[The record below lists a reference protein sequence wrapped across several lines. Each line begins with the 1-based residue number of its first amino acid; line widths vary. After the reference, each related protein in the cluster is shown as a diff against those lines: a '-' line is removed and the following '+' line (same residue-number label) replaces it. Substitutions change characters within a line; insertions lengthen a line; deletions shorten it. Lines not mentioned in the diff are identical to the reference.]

1 MNIEDSIRTKYCG
14 ELNVSNVGE
23 TISVAGWVH
32 RRRDHGGVIF
42 VDLRDT
48 SGLLQLVFNPED
60 KDLFS
65 QAEKFRSEFVL
76 SITGI
81 IRKRP
86 EGTINPEMPTGEIEL
101 LAQSGHVLNVSKTPP
116 FHHDEHA
123 NEDVRLRYRYLDLRR
138 SEMANKLKQRHAV
151 IRSLRNFL
159 DNHDFVDIETPIL
172 TKATPEG
179 ARDYLV
185 PSRIQKGEFFALPQS
200 PQLFKQLLMM
210 SGFDKYYQIARC
222 FRDEDLRADRQPEF
236 TQLDVEMSFV
246 DEEEVLDIME
256 RMMAKLFQEVLSEN
270 LTNPFPRISH
280 RESMQRF
287 GTDRPHLGIS
297 MELIDVSNLMQQVE
311 FKVFSESANAEN
323 SRVACLKLENPEE
336 ISRKQIDDYTDFVSE
351 FGAKGL
357 AYIKVQDISK
367 GMDGLQSPILKF
379 LDKETIQTLMESLA
393 LASGDIVFF
402 GADKSNIVNAS
413 LGALRVKLAE
423 DFDRAQPGWFPLWVT
438 DFPMFQMD
446 DKEKKWS
453 AEHHPFTA
461 PKEMTSKELV
471 SNPGDAMS
479 LGYDLILN
487 GHEIGGGSIRIHS
500 LEMQKA
506 VFEVIGI
513 DLQEAQEKF
522 GFFLEALK
530 FGCPPH
536 GGIAFGIDRL
546 VMLMT
551 DSDSIRDVIA
561 FPKTQTAN
569 CLLTNAPSAPGK
581 NQLKELGLSTVSRK

>member
-1 MNIEDSIRTKYCG
+1 MNTEDSIRTKYCG

-138 SEMANKLKQRHAV
+138 SEMANKLKQRHTV

-159 DNHDFVDIETPIL
+159 DNHNFVDIETPIL

-297 MELIDVSNLMQQVE
+297 MELIDVSKLMQQVE
-311 FKVFSESANAEN
+311 FKVFSEPANAEN

>member
-1 MNIEDSIRTKYCG
+1 MNTEDSIRTKYCG

-101 LAQSGHVLNVSKTPP
+101 LAQSGHVLNISKTPP

-138 SEMANKLKQRHAV
+138 SEMANKLKRRHTV

-185 PSRIQKGEFFALPQS
+185 PSRVQKGEFFALPQS

-297 MELIDVSNLMQQVE
+297 MELIDVSKLMQQVE
-311 FKVFSESANAEN
+311 FKVFSEPANAEN

-402 GADKSNIVNAS
+402 GADKSNIVNTS

-423 DFDRAQPGWFPLWVT
+423 DFDRVQPGWFPLWVT

>member
-76 SITGI
+76 SVTGI
-81 IRKRP
+81 IRKRL

-246 DEEEVLDIME
+246 NEEEVLDIME
-256 RMMAKLFQEVLSEN
+256 KMIAKLFQDVLSEN
-270 LTNPFPRISH
+270 LTDPFLRISH
-280 RESMQRF
+280 RESMERF

-297 MELIDVSNLMQQVE
+297 MELIDVSKLMKQVE
-311 FKVFSESANAEN
+311 FKVFSEPANAEN
-323 SRVACLKLENPEE
+323 SRVACLKLENAGE
-336 ISRKQIDDYTDFVSE
+336 ISRKQIDDYTDFVSG
-351 FGAKGL
+351 FGARGL

-402 GADKSNIVNAS
+402 GAGKSNIVNAS
-413 LGALRVKLAE
+413 LGALRVKLAQ
-423 DFDRAQPGWFPLWVT
+423 DFDQVQPGWFPLWVT

-446 DKEKKWS
+446 EKENKWS

-461 PKEMTSKELV
+461 PKEMISKELIN
-471 SNPGDAMS
+471 NPSEAMS
-479 LGYDLILN
+479 RGYDLILN

-513 DLQEAQEKF
+513 DSQEAEEKF

-581 NQLKELGLSTVSRK
+581 NQLKELSLSTVSRK

>member
-14 ELNVSNVGE
+14 ELNISNVGE
-23 TISVAGWVH
+23 IISVAGWVH

-76 SITGI
+76 SVTGI

-246 DEEEVLDIME
+246 NEEEVLDIME
-256 RMMAKLFQEVLSEN
+256 KMIAKLFQDVLSEN
-270 LTNPFPRISH
+270 LTDSFLRISH
-280 RESMQRF
+280 RESMERF

-297 MELIDVSNLMQQVE
+297 MELIDVSKLMKQVE
-311 FKVFSESANAEN
+311 FKVFSEPANAEN
-323 SRVACLKLENPEE
+323 SRVACLKLENVGE
-336 ISRKQIDDYTDFVSE
+336 ISRKQIDDYTDFVSG
-351 FGAKGL
+351 FGARGL

-379 LDKETIQTLMESLA
+379 LDRETIQTLMESLA
-393 LASGDIVFF
+393 LVSGDIVFF
-402 GADKSNIVNAS
+402 GAGKSNIVNAS
-413 LGALRVKLAE
+413 LGALRVKLAQ
-423 DFDRAQPGWFPLWVT
+423 DFNQVQPGWFPLWVT

-446 DKEKKWS
+446 EKEKKWS

-461 PKEMTSKELV
+461 PKEMISKELIN
-471 SNPGDAMS
+471 NPSEAMS
-479 LGYDLILN
+479 RGYDLILN

-513 DLQEAQEKF
+513 DSQEAEEKF

-581 NQLKELGLSTVSRK
+581 NQLKELSLSTVSRK

>member
-1 MNIEDSIRTKYCG
+1 MNTEDSIRTKYCG
-14 ELNVSNVGE
+14 ELNISNVGE
-23 TISVAGWVH
+23 IISVAGWVH

-76 SITGI
+76 SVTGI

-246 DEEEVLDIME
+246 NEEEVLDIME
-256 RMMAKLFQEVLSEN
+256 KMIAKLFQDVLSEN
-270 LTNPFPRISH
+270 LTDPFLRISH
-280 RESMQRF
+280 RESMERF

-297 MELIDVSNLMQQVE
+297 MELIDVSKLMKQVE
-311 FKVFSESANAEN
+311 FKVFSEPANAEN
-323 SRVACLKLENPEE
+323 SRVACLKLENAGE
-336 ISRKQIDDYTDFVSE
+336 ISRKQIDDYTDFVSG
-351 FGAKGL
+351 FGARGL

-379 LDKETIQTLMESLA
+379 LDRETIQTLMESLA

-402 GADKSNIVNAS
+402 GAGKSNIVNAS
-413 LGALRVKLAE
+413 LGALRVKLAQ
-423 DFDRAQPGWFPLWVT
+423 DFNQVQPGWFPLWVT

-446 DKEKKWS
+446 EKEKKWS

-461 PKEMTSKELV
+461 PKEMISKELIN
-471 SNPGDAMS
+471 NPSEAMS
-479 LGYDLILN
+479 RGYDLILN
-487 GHEIGGGSIRIHS
+487 GNEIGGGSIRIHS

-513 DLQEAQEKF
+513 NSQEAEEKF

-581 NQLKELGLSTVSRK
+581 NQLKELSLSTVSRK

>member
-1 MNIEDSIRTKYCG
+1 MNTEDSIRTKYCG

-76 SITGI
+76 SVTGI

-138 SEMANKLKQRHAV
+138 SEMANKLKRRHTV

-159 DNHDFVDIETPIL
+159 DNHNFVDIETPIL

-297 MELIDVSNLMQQVE
+297 MELIDVSKLMQQVE
-311 FKVFSESANAEN
+311 FKVFSEPANAEN

-379 LDKETIQTLMESLA
+379 LDKGTIQTLIESLA

>member
-14 ELNVSNVGE
+14 ELNISNVGE
-23 TISVAGWVH
+23 IISVAGWVH

-76 SITGI
+76 SVTGI

-246 DEEEVLDIME
+246 NEEEVLDIME
-256 RMMAKLFQEVLSEN
+256 KMIAKLFQDVLSEN
-270 LTNPFPRISH
+270 LTDPFLRISH
-280 RESMQRF
+280 RESMERF

-297 MELIDVSNLMQQVE
+297 MELIDVSKLMKQVE
-311 FKVFSESANAEN
+311 FKVFSEPANAEN
-323 SRVACLKLENPEE
+323 SRVACLKLENAGE
-336 ISRKQIDDYTDFVSE
+336 ISRKQIDDYTDFVSG
-351 FGAKGL
+351 FGARGL

-402 GADKSNIVNAS
+402 GAGKSNIVNAS
-413 LGALRVKLAE
+413 LGALRVKFAQ
-423 DFDRAQPGWFPLWVT
+423 DFNQVQPGWFPLWVT

-446 DKEKKWS
+446 EKEKKWS

-461 PKEMTSKELV
+461 PKEMISKELIN
-471 SNPGDAMS
+471 NPSEAMS
-479 LGYDLILN
+479 RGYDLILN
-487 GHEIGGGSIRIHS
+487 GNEIGGGSIRIHS

-513 DLQEAQEKF
+513 DSQEAEEKF

-581 NQLKELGLSTVSRK
+581 NQLKELSLSTVSRK

>member
-14 ELNVSNVGE
+14 ELNISNVGE
-23 TISVAGWVH
+23 IISVAGWVH

-76 SITGI
+76 SVTGI

-246 DEEEVLDIME
+246 NEEEVLDIME
-256 RMMAKLFQEVLSEN
+256 KMIAKLFQEVLSEN
-270 LTNPFPRISH
+270 LTDPFLRISH
-280 RESMQRF
+280 RESMERF

-297 MELIDVSNLMQQVE
+297 MELIDVSKLMKQVE
-311 FKVFSESANAEN
+311 FKVFSEPANAEN
-323 SRVACLKLENPEE
+323 SRVACLKLENAGE
-336 ISRKQIDDYTDFVSE
+336 ISRKQIDDYTDFVSG
-351 FGAKGL
+351 FGARGL

-379 LDKETIQTLMESLA
+379 LDRETIQTLMESLA
-393 LASGDIVFF
+393 LVSGDIVFF
-402 GADKSNIVNAS
+402 GAGKSNIVNAS
-413 LGALRVKLAE
+413 LGALRVKLAQ
-423 DFDRAQPGWFPLWVT
+423 DFNQVQPGWFPLWVT

-446 DKEKKWS
+446 EKEKKWS

-461 PKEMTSKELV
+461 PKEMISKELIN
-471 SNPGDAMS
+471 NPSEAMS
-479 LGYDLILN
+479 RGYDLILN
-487 GHEIGGGSIRIHS
+487 GNEIGGGSIRIHS

-513 DLQEAQEKF
+513 DSQEAEEKF

-581 NQLKELGLSTVSRK
+581 NQLKELSLSTVSRK

>member
-14 ELNVSNVGE
+14 ELNISNVGE
-23 TISVAGWVH
+23 IISVAGWVH

-76 SITGI
+76 SVTGI

-246 DEEEVLDIME
+246 NEEEVLDIME
-256 RMMAKLFQEVLSEN
+256 KMIAKLFQDVLSEN
-270 LTNPFPRISH
+270 LSDPFPRISH
-280 RESMQRF
+280 HESMERF

-297 MELIDVSNLMQQVE
+297 MELIDVSDLMKQVE
-311 FKVFSESANAEN
+311 FKVFSEPANAEN
-323 SRVACLKLENPEE
+323 SRVACLKLENAGE
-336 ISRKQIDDYTDFVSE
+336 ISRKQIDDYTDFVSG
-351 FGAKGL
+351 FGARGL

-402 GADKSNIVNAS
+402 GAGKSNIVNAS
-413 LGALRVKLAE
+413 LGALRVKLAQ
-423 DFDRAQPGWFPLWVT
+423 DFNQVQPGWFPLWVT

-446 DKEKKWS
+446 EKEKKWS

-461 PKEMTSKELV
+461 PKEMISKELIN
-471 SNPGDAMS
+471 NPSEAMS
-479 LGYDLILN
+479 RGYDLILN
-487 GHEIGGGSIRIHS
+487 GNEIGGGSIRIHS

-513 DLQEAQEKF
+513 DSQEAEEKF

-581 NQLKELGLSTVSRK
+581 NQLKELSLSTVSRK

>member
-14 ELNVSNVGE
+14 ELNISNVGE
-23 TISVAGWVH
+23 IISVAGWVH

-76 SITGI
+76 SVTGI

-246 DEEEVLDIME
+246 NEEEVLDIME
-256 RMMAKLFQEVLSEN
+256 KMIAKLFQDVLSEN
-270 LTNPFPRISH
+270 LTDPFLRISH
-280 RESMQRF
+280 RESMERF

-297 MELIDVSNLMQQVE
+297 MELIDVSKLMQQVE
-311 FKVFSESANAEN
+311 FKVFSEPANAEN
-323 SRVACLKLENPEE
+323 SKVACLKLENPEE

-402 GADKSNIVNAS
+402 GADKSNIVNTS

-423 DFDRAQPGWFPLWVT
+423 DFDRVQPGWFPLWVT

-581 NQLKELGLSTVSRK
+581 NQLKELSLSTVSRK

>member
-1 MNIEDSIRTKYCG
+1 MNTEDSIRTKYCG
-14 ELNVSNVGE
+14 ELNISNVGE

-76 SITGI
+76 SVTGI

-138 SEMANKLKQRHAV
+138 SEMAKKLKQRHAV

-172 TKATPEG
+172 TRATPEG

-246 DEEEVLDIME
+246 NEEEVLDIME
-256 RMMAKLFQEVLSEN
+256 KMIAKLFQDVLSEN
-270 LTNPFPRISH
+270 LSDPFHRISH
-280 RESMQRF
+280 GESMQRF

-297 MELIDVSNLMQQVE
+297 MELIDISDLMKQVE
-311 FKVFSESANAEN
+311 FKVFSEPANAEN
-323 SRVACLKLENPEE
+323 SRVACLKLENAGE
-336 ISRKQIDDYTDFVSE
+336 ISRKQIDDYTDFISE
-351 FGAKGL
+351 FGARGL

-379 LDKETIQTLMESLA
+379 LDKETILTLMERLA

-413 LGALRVKLAE
+413 LGALRVKLAQ
-423 DFDRAQPGWFPLWVT
+423 DFDRVQPGWFPLWVT

-446 DKEKKWS
+446 EKEKKWS

-461 PKEMTSKELV
+461 PKEMTSKELIN
-471 SNPGDAMS
+471 NPSEAMS
-479 LGYDLILN
+479 RGYDLILN

-513 DLQEAQEKF
+513 DSQEAEEKF

-581 NQLKELGLSTVSRK
+581 NQLKELSLTIVSRK

>member
-14 ELNVSNVGE
+14 ELNISNVGE
-23 TISVAGWVH
+23 IISVAGWVH

-76 SITGI
+76 SVTGI

-246 DEEEVLDIME
+246 NEEEVLDIME
-256 RMMAKLFQEVLSEN
+256 KMIAKLFQDVLSEN
-270 LTNPFPRISH
+270 LTDPFLRISH
-280 RESMQRF
+280 RESMERF

-297 MELIDVSNLMQQVE
+297 MELIDVSKLMKQVE
-311 FKVFSESANAEN
+311 FKVFSEPANAEN
-323 SRVACLKLENPEE
+323 SRVACLKLENAGE
-336 ISRKQIDDYTDFVSE
+336 ISRKQIDDYTDFVSG
-351 FGAKGL
+351 FGARGL

-402 GADKSNIVNAS
+402 GAGKSNIVNAS
-413 LGALRVKLAE
+413 LGALRVKLAQ
-423 DFDRAQPGWFPLWVT
+423 DFNQVQPGWFPLWVT

-446 DKEKKWS
+446 EKEKKWS

-461 PKEMTSKELV
+461 PKEMISKELIN
-471 SNPGDAMS
+471 NPSEAMS
-479 LGYDLILN
+479 RGYDLILN
-487 GHEIGGGSIRIHS
+487 GNEIGGGSIRIHS

-513 DLQEAQEKF
+513 NSQEAEEKF

-581 NQLKELGLSTVSRK
+581 NQLKELSLSTVSRK

>member
-1 MNIEDSIRTKYCG
+1 VNIEDSIRTKYCG
-14 ELNVSNVGE
+14 ELNISNVGE
-23 TISVAGWVH
+23 IISVAGWVH

-76 SITGI
+76 SVTGI

-246 DEEEVLDIME
+246 NEEEVLDIME
-256 RMMAKLFQEVLSEN
+256 KMIAKLFQDVLSEN
-270 LTNPFPRISH
+270 LTDPFLRISH
-280 RESMQRF
+280 RESMERF

-297 MELIDVSNLMQQVE
+297 MELIDVSKLMKQVE
-311 FKVFSESANAEN
+311 FKVFSEPANAEN
-323 SRVACLKLENPEE
+323 SRVACLKLENAGE
-336 ISRKQIDDYTDFVSE
+336 ISRKQIDDYTDFVSG
-351 FGAKGL
+351 FGARGL

-379 LDKETIQTLMESLA
+379 LDRETIQTLMESLA
-393 LASGDIVFF
+393 LVSGDIVFF
-402 GADKSNIVNAS
+402 GAGKSNIVNAS
-413 LGALRVKLAE
+413 LGALRVKLAQ
-423 DFDRAQPGWFPLWVT
+423 DFNQVQPGWFPLWVT

-446 DKEKKWS
+446 EKEKKWS

-461 PKEMTSKELV
+461 PKEMISKELIN
-471 SNPGDAMS
+471 NPSEAMS
-479 LGYDLILN
+479 RGYDLILN

-513 DLQEAQEKF
+513 DSQEAEEKF

-581 NQLKELGLSTVSRK
+581 NQLKELSLSTVSRK

>member
-14 ELNVSNVGE
+14 ELNISNVGE
-23 TISVAGWVH
+23 IISVAGWVH

-76 SITGI
+76 SVTGI

-246 DEEEVLDIME
+246 NEEEVLDIME
-256 RMMAKLFQEVLSEN
+256 KMIAKLFQDVLSEN
-270 LTNPFPRISH
+270 LTDPFLRISH
-280 RESMQRF
+280 RESMERF

-297 MELIDVSNLMQQVE
+297 MELIDVSKLMKQVE
-311 FKVFSESANAEN
+311 FKVFSEPANAEN
-323 SRVACLKLENPEE
+323 SRVACLKLENAGE
-336 ISRKQIDDYTDFVSE
+336 ISRKQIDDYTDFVSG
-351 FGAKGL
+351 FGARGL

-379 LDKETIQTLMESLA
+379 LDRETIQTLMESLA
-393 LASGDIVFF
+393 LVSGDIVFF
-402 GADKSNIVNAS
+402 GAGKSNIVNAS
-413 LGALRVKLAE
+413 LGALRVKLAQ
-423 DFDRAQPGWFPLWVT
+423 DFNQVQPGWFPLWVT

-446 DKEKKWS
+446 EKEKKWS

-513 DLQEAQEKF
+513 DSQEAEEKF

-581 NQLKELGLSTVSRK
+581 NQLKELSLSTVSRK

>member
-14 ELNVSNVGE
+14 ELNISNVGE
-23 TISVAGWVH
+23 IISVAGWVH

-76 SITGI
+76 SVTGI

-246 DEEEVLDIME
+246 NEEEVLDIME
-256 RMMAKLFQEVLSEN
+256 KMIAKLFQEVLSEN
-270 LTNPFPRISH
+270 LTDPFLRISH
-280 RESMQRF
+280 RESMERF

-297 MELIDVSNLMQQVE
+297 MELIDVSKLMKQVE
-311 FKVFSESANAEN
+311 FKVFSEPANAEN
-323 SRVACLKLENPEE
+323 SRVACLKLENAGE
-336 ISRKQIDDYTDFVSE
+336 ISRKQIDDYTDFVSG
-351 FGAKGL
+351 FGARGL

-393 LASGDIVFF
+393 LVSGDIVFF
-402 GADKSNIVNAS
+402 GAGKSNIVNAS
-413 LGALRVKLAE
+413 LGALRVKLAQ
-423 DFDRAQPGWFPLWVT
+423 DFNQVQPGWFPLWVT

-446 DKEKKWS
+446 EKEKKWS

-461 PKEMTSKELV
+461 PKEMISKELIN
-471 SNPGDAMS
+471 NPSEAMS
-479 LGYDLILN
+479 RGYDLILN
-487 GHEIGGGSIRIHS
+487 GNEIGGGSIRIHS

-513 DLQEAQEKF
+513 DSQEAEEKF

-581 NQLKELGLSTVSRK
+581 NQLKELSLSTVSRK

>member
-1 MNIEDSIRTKYCG
+1 MNTEDSIRTKYCG

-76 SITGI
+76 SVTGI

-297 MELIDVSNLMQQVE
+297 MELIDVSKLMQQVE
-311 FKVFSESANAEN
+311 FKVFSEPANAEN

>member
-1 MNIEDSIRTKYCG
+1 MNIEDSIRTGYCG
-14 ELNVSNVGE
+14 ELNISNVGE
-23 TISVAGWVH
+23 IISVAGWVH

-76 SITGI
+76 SVTGI

-246 DEEEVLDIME
+246 NEEEVLDIME
-256 RMMAKLFQEVLSEN
+256 KMIAKLFQDVLSEN
-270 LTNPFPRISH
+270 LTDPFLRISH
-280 RESMQRF
+280 RESMERF

-297 MELIDVSNLMQQVE
+297 MELIDVSKLMKQVE
-311 FKVFSESANAEN
+311 FKVFSEPANAEN
-323 SRVACLKLENPEE
+323 SRVACLKLENAGE
-336 ISRKQIDDYTDFVSE
+336 ISRKQIDDYTDFVSG
-351 FGAKGL
+351 FGARGL

-379 LDKETIQTLMESLA
+379 LDRETIQTLMESLA
-393 LASGDIVFF
+393 LVSGDIVFF
-402 GADKSNIVNAS
+402 GAGKSNIVNAS
-413 LGALRVKLAE
+413 LGALRVKLAQ
-423 DFDRAQPGWFPLWVT
+423 DFNQVQPGWFPLWVT

-446 DKEKKWS
+446 EKEKKWS

-461 PKEMTSKELV
+461 PKEMISKELIN
-471 SNPGDAMS
+471 NPSEAMS
-479 LGYDLILN
+479 RGYDLILN

-513 DLQEAQEKF
+513 DSQEAEEKF

-581 NQLKELGLSTVSRK
+581 NQLKELSLSTVSRK

>member
-1 MNIEDSIRTKYCG
+1 MNTEDSIRTKYCG
-14 ELNVSNVGE
+14 ELNISNVGE
-23 TISVAGWVH
+23 IISVAGWVH

-76 SITGI
+76 SVTGI

-138 SEMANKLKQRHAV
+138 SEMAKKLKQRHAV

-172 TKATPEG
+172 TRATPEG

-246 DEEEVLDIME
+246 NEEEVLDIME
-256 RMMAKLFQEVLSEN
+256 KMIAKLFQDVLSEN
-270 LTNPFPRISH
+270 LSDPFHRISH
-280 RESMQRF
+280 GESMERF

-297 MELIDVSNLMQQVE
+297 MELIDVSKLMKQVE
-311 FKVFSESANAEN
+311 FKVFSEPANAEN
-323 SRVACLKLENPEE
+323 SRVACLKLENAGE
-336 ISRKQIDDYTDFVSE
+336 ISRKQIDDYTDFISE
-351 FGAKGL
+351 FGARGL

-413 LGALRVKLAE
+413 LGALRVKLAQ
-423 DFDRAQPGWFPLWVT
+423 DFDQVQPGWFPLWVT

-446 DKEKKWS
+446 EKEKKWS

-461 PKEMTSKELV
+461 PKEMTSKELIN
-471 SNPGDAMS
+471 NPSEAMS
-479 LGYDLILN
+479 RGYDLILN

-513 DLQEAQEKF
+513 DSQEAEEKF

>member
-1 MNIEDSIRTKYCG
+1 VNIEDSIRTKYCG
-14 ELNVSNVGE
+14 ELNISNVGE
-23 TISVAGWVH
+23 IISVAGWVH

-76 SITGI
+76 SVTGI

-246 DEEEVLDIME
+246 NEEEVLDIME
-256 RMMAKLFQEVLSEN
+256 KMIAKLFQEVLSEN
-270 LTNPFPRISH
+270 LTDPFLRISH
-280 RESMQRF
+280 RESMERF

-297 MELIDVSNLMQQVE
+297 MELIDVSKLMKQVE
-311 FKVFSESANAEN
+311 FKVFSEPANAEN
-323 SRVACLKLENPEE
+323 SRVACLKLENAGE
-336 ISRKQIDDYTDFVSE
+336 ISRKQIDDYTDFVSG
-351 FGAKGL
+351 FGARGL

-379 LDKETIQTLMESLA
+379 LDRETIQTLMESLA
-393 LASGDIVFF
+393 LVSGDIVFF
-402 GADKSNIVNAS
+402 GAGKSNIVNAS
-413 LGALRVKLAE
+413 LGALRVKLAQ
-423 DFDRAQPGWFPLWVT
+423 DFNQVQPGWFPLWVT

-446 DKEKKWS
+446 EKEKKWS

-461 PKEMTSKELV
+461 PKEMISKELIN
-471 SNPGDAMS
+471 NPSEAMS
-479 LGYDLILN
+479 RGYDLILN
-487 GHEIGGGSIRIHS
+487 GNEIGGGSIRIHS

-513 DLQEAQEKF
+513 DSQEAEEKF

-581 NQLKELGLSTVSRK
+581 NQLKELSLSTVSRK

>member
-14 ELNVSNVGE
+14 ELNISNVGE
-23 TISVAGWVH
+23 IISVAGWVH

-76 SITGI
+76 SVTGI

-246 DEEEVLDIME
+246 NEEEVLDIME
-256 RMMAKLFQEVLSEN
+256 KMIAKLFQDVLSEN
-270 LTNPFPRISH
+270 LTDPFLRISH
-280 RESMQRF
+280 RESMERF

-297 MELIDVSNLMQQVE
+297 MELIDVSKLMKQVE
-311 FKVFSESANAEN
+311 FKVFSEPANAEN
-323 SRVACLKLENPEE
+323 SRVACLKLENAGE
-336 ISRKQIDDYTDFVSE
+336 ISRKQIDDYTDFVSG
-351 FGAKGL
+351 FGARGL

-402 GADKSNIVNAS
+402 GAGKSNIVNAS

-423 DFDRAQPGWFPLWVT
+423 DFDQVQPGWFPLWVT

-446 DKEKKWS
+446 EKEKKWS

-513 DLQEAQEKF
+513 DSQEAEEKF

>member
-1 MNIEDSIRTKYCG
+1 MNTEDSIRTKYCG

-76 SITGI
+76 SVTGI

-101 LAQSGHVLNVSKTPP
+101 LAQSGHVLNISKTPP

-138 SEMANKLKQRHAV
+138 SEVATKLKQRHTV

-185 PSRIQKGEFFALPQS
+185 PSRVQKGEFFALPQS

-256 RMMAKLFQEVLSEN
+256 RMIAKLFQEVLSEN

-297 MELIDVSNLMQQVE
+297 MELIDVSKLMQQVE
-311 FKVFSESANAEN
+311 FKVFSEPANAEN

-379 LDKETIQTLMESLA
+379 LDKGTIQTLIESLA

-402 GADKSNIVNAS
+402 GADKSNIVNTS

-423 DFDRAQPGWFPLWVT
+423 DFDRVQPGWFPLWVT

-513 DLQEAQEKF
+513 DSQEAQEKF

>member
-1 MNIEDSIRTKYCG
+1 MNTEDSIRTKYCG
-14 ELNVSNVGE
+14 ELNISNVGE
-23 TISVAGWVH
+23 IISVAGWVH

-76 SITGI
+76 SVTGI

-138 SEMANKLKQRHAV
+138 SEMAKKLKQRHAV

-246 DEEEVLDIME
+246 NEEEVLDIME
-256 RMMAKLFQEVLSEN
+256 KMIAKLFQDVLSEN
-270 LTNPFPRISH
+270 LTDPFLRISH
-280 RESMQRF
+280 RESMERF

-297 MELIDVSNLMQQVE
+297 MELIDVSALMKQVE
-311 FKVFSESANAEN
+311 FKVFSEPANAEN
-323 SRVACLKLENPEE
+323 SRVACLKLENAGE
-336 ISRKQIDDYTDFVSE
+336 ISRKQIDDYTDFVSG
-351 FGAKGL
+351 FGARGL

-402 GADKSNIVNAS
+402 GAGKSNIVNAS
-413 LGALRVKLAE
+413 LGALRVKLAQ
-423 DFDRAQPGWFPLWVT
+423 DFNQVQPGWFPLWVT

-446 DKEKKWS
+446 EKEKKWS

-513 DLQEAQEKF
+513 DSQEAEEKF

>member
-1 MNIEDSIRTKYCG
+1 VNIEDSIRTKYCG
-14 ELNVSNVGE
+14 ELNISNVGE
-23 TISVAGWVH
+23 IISVAGWVH

-76 SITGI
+76 SVTGI

-246 DEEEVLDIME
+246 NEEEVLDIME
-256 RMMAKLFQEVLSEN
+256 KMIAKLFQDVLSEN
-270 LTNPFPRISH
+270 LTDPFLRISH
-280 RESMQRF
+280 RESMERF

-297 MELIDVSNLMQQVE
+297 MELIDVSKLMKQVE
-311 FKVFSESANAEN
+311 FKVFSEPANAEN
-323 SRVACLKLENPEE
+323 SRVACLKLENAGE
-336 ISRKQIDDYTDFVSE
+336 ISRKQIDDYTDFVSG
-351 FGAKGL
+351 FGARGL

-379 LDKETIQTLMESLA
+379 LDKETIQTLMESLT

-402 GADKSNIVNAS
+402 GAGKSNIVNAS
-413 LGALRVKLAE
+413 LGALRVKLAQ
-423 DFDRAQPGWFPLWVT
+423 DFDQVQPGWFPLWVT

-446 DKEKKWS
+446 EKENKWS

-461 PKEMTSKELV
+461 PKEMTSKELIN
-471 SNPGDAMS
+471 NPSETMS
-479 LGYDLILN
+479 RGYDLILN

-513 DLQEAQEKF
+513 DSQEAEEKF

-581 NQLKELGLSTVSRK
+581 NQLKELSLSTVSRK